1 MRNGIVVRSN
11 AAQLSRFSPSPAIVA
26 TTNATLR
33 ASTAEGVMIGTAT
46 AALLRSDR
54 VGRFPSAK
62 TAAHPALSTGTRT
75 QLSLAAGAT
84 RGLPPAAPASADPPP
99 ATGEEQ
105 RASAA
110 REDSGVPL
118 LDKSIDKTP
127 GEAETVVAAPIL
139 PPSDAQAE
147 PSSDAAPAAP
157 PVKSAS
163 KPRPIEMAVDSLTNY
178 DLLQPI
184 PVIIE
189 ERDDRM
195 FVAQA
200 PALEISATGSSIGGA
215 FLQLKEQ
222 IATTY
227 EQCRQKSTL
236 TPERLRQLGLFQAYI
251 GKARRGWPL
260 GRG

>member
-1 MRNGIVVRSN
+1 MRNGIVVRSS
-11 AAQLSRFSPSPAIVA
+11 AAQLSRFSASPAIVA

-33 ASTAEGVMIGTAT
+33 SSTAEGAMIGTA
-46 AALLRSDR
+46 AAVLLRSDR
-54 VGRFPSAK
+54 VGRFPSVR

-84 RGLPPAAPASADPPP
+84 RGLPPAAPAPAEPPP
-99 ATGEEQ
+99 ATGEE
-105 RASAA
+105 RRVAA
-110 REDSGVPL
+110 LQEDSDVPP
-118 LDKSIDKTP
+118 LDKSP
-127 GEAETVVAAPIL
+127 GEAETVAAPPAL
-139 PPSDAQAE
+139 PPPDAPAD
-147 PSSDAAPAAP
+147 PSSDAAPATP
-157 PVKSAS
+157 PVKPVN
-163 KPRPIEMAVDSLTNY
+163 KPRPIEMAIDSLPNY

-184 PVIIE
+184 PVVIE
-189 ERDDRM
+189 ETDDRM

-200 PALEISATGSSIGGA
+200 PALEISAKGSSVGGA

-222 IATTY
+222 IAATY

-251 GKARRGWPL
+251 GKARRSWSL